1 MDYKEGYVYEL
12 MENGGPTDVREPYF
26 KEAVDEMMRARTLCA
41 KANACMPDDPAY
53 VNYLEELFGRK
64 LDDVRILT
72 PFICDFG
79 NRVKFG
85 KGVFINH
92 SAILSA
98 SGGIE
103 FEDGSM
109 ADNYEVTKKEGTLKV
124 TPATLKIKTPS
135 KTKAYDGK
143 ALTAEG
149 SISGLAD
156 GETVTFKTTGSQ
168 TKVGSSENTYELT
181 WDGTAKESNYTV
193 QEDLGKLTV
202 TAAKEPDKKKDNNK
216 KSKGV
221 ATGDNTALLAGGLAL
236 MISALGLCGAFL
248 VGRRKKEEN

>member
-1 MDYKEGYVYEL
+1 MAYEAGYVYDL
-12 MENGGPTDVREPYF
+12 MEKGGPTDVREPYF

-41 KANACMPDDPAY
+41 KANACMPDDPTY
-53 VNYLEELFGRK
+53 VTYLEELFGRK

-109 ADNYEVTKKEGTLKV
+109 AAPGLRIATINHDMNERHAIYTYGKVTIKKNAWIGMNVTICPGVTIGEYAVVAAGAVVTKDVPDYAVVGGVPAKV
-124 TPATLKIKTPS
+124 IRMQDPA
-135 KTKAYDGK
+135 
-143 ALTAEG
+143 EQR
-149 SISGLAD
+149 
-156 GETVTFKTTGSQ
+156 E
-168 TKVGSSENTYELT
+168 
-181 WDGTAKESNYTV
+181 
-193 QEDLGKLTV
+193 
-202 TAAKEPDKKKDNNK
+202 
-216 KSKGV
+216 
-221 ATGDNTALLAGGLAL
+221 
-236 MISALGLCGAFL
+236 
-248 VGRRKKEEN
+248 